1 MQADPH
7 DPNKPIRPGSDLYY
21 ALLFIPGEKRDAC
34 NAVHALCTEIS
45 SVIDECIDAGIAR
58 RKLQW
63 WRDEIHRTYADHP
76 QHPATRALHA
86 WLSRYNLPEEYLH
99 ELIDGSLMDLDQLD
113 YAEFSE
119 LALYCHR
126 VAGSTQLMVTEI
138 LGYDHH
144 RTPRYASDLGIAL
157 KLMDLICNLQH
168 AVQHGRNYLPRDE
181 MREFNVDRQTL
192 LRRDE
197 SAALRQ
203 LLASQ
208 ANRARDF
215 ARRAINRLPDAD
227 RARQTPGLILAAIAE
242 SRLDEIES
250 DGFQV
255 LSRKTDLTPLRK
267 LWIAWRTARS
277 ARRAGAPDV

>member
-1 MQADPH
+1 MQADPYFR
-7 DPNKPIRPGSDLYY
+7 DKPIRPGSDLYY
-21 ALLFIPGEKRDAC
+21 ALLFTRREQRDAC
-34 NAVHALCTEIS
+34 NAVYTLCTEING
-45 SVIDECIDAGIAR
+45 VIDECSDAGIAR
-58 RKLQW
+58 LKLQW
-63 WRDEIHRTYADHP
+63 WRDEIHRTYADQP
-76 QHPATRALHA
+76 QHPVTRALHA
-86 WLSRYNLPEEYLH
+86 WLSRYNIPEEYLR
-99 ELIDGSLMDLDQLD
+99 ELIDGSLMDLDRVD
-113 YAEFSE
+113 YPEFSE

-126 VAGSTQLMVTEI
+126 VSGSMQLMVTEI

-144 RTPRYASDLGIAL
+144 QTPRYASDLGVAL
-157 KLMDLICNLQH
+157 KLMDLICNLHH
-168 AVQHGRNYLPRDE
+168 AVQYGRNYLPRDA

-197 SAALRQ
+197 SEALRQ

-215 ARRAINRLPDAD
+215 VRRAISRLADAD
-227 RARQTPGLILAAIAE
+227 RARQSPGLILAAIAQ
-242 SRLDEIES
+242 SRLDEIEA

-267 LWIAWRTARS
+267 LWIAWQTART